1 MIRNQSEFSK
11 DSFQSPLE
19 SVGFTKR
26 TFLKVAAFASLGM
39 SPFLDT
45 CGIMNSADT
54 HQGPAKKLD
63 GPTKNGAAPKAA
75 RPPIDLAAPTKIETA
90 TFALG

>member
-11 DSFQSPLE
+11 DSFQSRSG

-39 SPFLDT
+39 SPFLNT
-45 CGIMNSADT
+45 CGIMSSADT
-54 HQGPAKKLD
+54 RQGPAKKLG
-63 GPTKNGAAPKAA
+63 GPTRNGAAPKAA
-75 RPPIDLAAPTKIETA
+75 RPPIDLAAPTRIDTA